1 MAALRSCTVSYRD
14 SEGVTHTVDVSAASL
29 YEAAVLGLKAFEDTG
44 WADHPVGEL
53 DVIVKSPAVRHQVP
67 VVRVKNWLRS
77 AGSPRDVALKSRLRA
92 LLGWN
97 D

>member
-1 MAALRSCTVSYRD
+1 
-14 SEGVTHTVDVSAASL
+14 
-29 YEAAVLGLKAFEDTG
+29 
-44 WADHPVGEL
+44 
-53 DVIVKSPAVRHQVP
+53 VRHQVP

-77 AGSPRDVALKSRLRA
+77 AGSPRDVALKSRLRS